1 MSEPKDEKPRR
12 GSPTPAPKDEKPR
25 RSSPT
30 PAPKGKKPRRSSRVP
45 TGRLERLA
53 RVGLLAGELA
63 AGGVAEGVRRVTGG
77 RREGGF
83 FVTEANAQRLVKRL
97 AGMRGAA
104 MKLGQLLSMEGEDL
118 LPPEVSDALALLR
131 NDGDCMPPQQLRRV
145 LGHAWGKGWQERFT
159 SFDFE
164 PIAAASIGQVHQA
177 CSLDGR
183 SLALKIQYPGVAKS
197 TASDVD
203 NLAAVL
209 RMSRLLPS
217 DVEIAPLIEEAK
229 RQLRQEA
236 DYEAEARHL
245 RHYGALL
252 ADASFFRVPA
262 VHDDFTTRH
271 VLAMDRL
278 EGLPLEDLCGNDH
291 SQQRRDQVGR
301 ALLELLLRELFEF
314 RFSQTDPNI
323 ANYLWL
329 EEGRIGLLDLGAARD
344 VPEPVS
350 RNYARLCRAGMDRDR
365 TALEEAALGLGV
377 LPPDETPERR
387 RAVLDFVELV
397 AEPFHHEGIYDFGVS
412 DLPRR
417 AREAATRLAFRHG
430 FRSPPPPEILFLQR
444 KLGGTFLQCARLRAR
459 IDVRRLLEETF
470 ERLRIAA

>member
-1 MSEPKDEKPRR
+1 MADPKPKPRR
-12 GSPTPAPKDEKPR
+12 R
-25 RSSPT
+25 
-30 PAPKGKKPRRSSRVP
+30 SRVP
-45 TGRLERLA
+45 TGRFERLA
-53 RVGLLAGELA
+53 RIGLLAGEIA
-63 AGGVAEGVRRVTGG
+63 AGGVVEGVRRVAGG
-77 RREGGF
+77 AGEGGLF
-83 FVTEANAQRLVKRL
+83 ITEANAQRLAKRL

-118 LPPEVSDALALLR
+118 LPSEVSEALAMLR
-131 NDGDCMPPQQLRRV
+131 DDGDGMPPQQLRRV
-145 LGHAWGKGWQERFT
+145 LGHAWGHGWQERFE

-177 CSLDGR
+177 RTPEGR
-183 SLALKIQYPGVAKS
+183 SLALKIQYPGIAKS

-209 RMSRLLPS
+209 RMSRLLPA
-217 DVEIAPLIEEAK
+217 DVELDPLIAEAK

-236 DYEAEARHL
+236 DYEAEARFL
-245 RHYGALL
+245 RRYGELL
-252 ADASFFRVPA
+252 ADDPCFRVPA

-278 EGLPLEDLCGNDH
+278 EGLPLEDLCGADH
-291 SQQRRDQVGR
+291 PQERRDRVGG
-301 ALLELLLRELFEF
+301 ALLGLLLRELFEF

-329 EEGRIGLLDLGAARD
+329 EDERVGLLDLGAARE

-350 RNYARLCRAGMDRDR
+350 LSYARLCRAGMDRDR
-365 TALEEAALGLGV
+365 GALEEAAIGLGV
-377 LPPDETPERR
+377 LPPDETAERR
-387 RAVLDFVELV
+387 KAVLDFVELA
-397 AEPFHHEGIYDFGVS
+397 AEPFHHAGIYDFGSS
-412 DLPRR
+412 DLPLR

-430 FRSPPPPEILFLQR
+430 FRNPPPPEILFLQR

-459 IDVRRLLEETF
+459 IDVRSLLEETF
-470 ERLRIAA
+470 DRLGITA

>member
-1 MSEPKDEKPRR
+1 MADPK
-12 GSPTPAPKDEKPR
+12 A
-25 RSSPT
+25 
-30 PAPKGKKPRRSSRVP
+30 KKPRRRSRVP

-53 RVGLLAGELA
+53 RFGLMAGELA
-63 AGGVAEGVRRVTGG
+63 VGGVAESVRRVTGG
-77 RREGGF
+77 AGDGGIF
-83 FVTEANAQRLVKRL
+83 LNEANAQRLAKRL

-118 LPPEVSDALALLR
+118 FPPEVSEALALLR
-131 NDGDCMPPQQLRRV
+131 NDGDAMPADQLRRV
-145 LGHAWGKGWQERFT
+145 LGHAWGKGWLERFE

-177 CSLDGR
+177 HTRDGR
-183 SLALKIQYPGVAKS
+183 ALALKIQYPGVAKS

-209 RMSRLLPS
+209 KMSRLLPS
-217 DVEIAPLIEEAK
+217 DVEIDPLIAEAK

-236 DYEAEARHL
+236 DYEAEARSL
-245 RHYGALL
+245 RRYGALL
-252 ADASFFRVPA
+252 ADDSFFRVPV

-278 EGLPLEDLCGNDH
+278 EGLPLEDLCGADH
-291 SQQRRDQVGR
+291 PQERRDRVGR

-329 EEGRIGLLDLGAARD
+329 EDGRVGLLDLGAARE
-344 VPEPVS
+344 VPGHVAS
-350 RNYARLCRAGMDRDR
+350 SYAQLCRASMDHDR
-365 TALEEAALGLGV
+365 GGLEAAALGLGV
-377 LPPDETPERR
+377 LPAGETPERR
-387 RAVLDFVELV
+387 TAVLDFVELA
-397 AEPFHHEGIYDFGVS
+397 AEPFRHAGVYDFGES

-417 AREAATRLAFRHG
+417 AREAAARLAFRHG
-430 FRSPPPPEILFLQR
+430 FRNPPPPEILFLQR

-459 IDVRRLLEETF
+459 IDVRGLLEETF
-470 ERLRIAA
+470 ARLGIVA